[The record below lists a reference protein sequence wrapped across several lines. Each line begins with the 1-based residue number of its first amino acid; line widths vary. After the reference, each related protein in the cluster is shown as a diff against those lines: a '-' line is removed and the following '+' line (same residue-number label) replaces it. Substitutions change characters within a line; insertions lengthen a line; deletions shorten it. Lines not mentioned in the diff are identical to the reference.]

1 MPAYLAR
8 RSFGR
13 LEEMSR
19 HIKRGAF
26 AALRLGGGPEHD
38 VDFEMFQTVGR
49 MRDKMKPMAKL
60 LGSARSAVVDREL
73 TGQIRGEH
81 GMDGPTVFVIRC
93 PVAMVDV
100 GMDMDQRDGE
110 HPKGKPHRERASRD
124 SS

>member
-19 HIKRGAF
+19 HIERGAF
-26 AALRLGGGPEHD
+26 AALRLGGGAEHD

-49 MRDKMKPMAKL
+49 MRDKMKPMAGL

-73 TGQIRGEH
+73 TGKVRREH

-100 GMDMDQRDGE
+100 GMDMDQRNSK
-110 HPKGKPHRERASRD
+110 HPERKQYQKRAP
-124 SS
+124 